1 MSQLQELP
9 IQHQLERPEMRLF
22 IDSLHGVA
30 EPQPHGLGNEPFAT
44 PASAVTP
51 ALAHIWTE
59 MVPFLLIHGDCE
71 MSNEIGAH
79 LEGIATASYKVQ

>member
-1 MSQLQELP
+1 MGQLQELP
-9 IQHQLERPEMRLF
+9 IQHQLESPELRPF

-30 EPQPHGLGNEPFAT
+30 EPQPHGLGNEPFASS
-44 PASAVTP
+44 ASAVTP

-59 MVPFLLIHGDCE
+59 MVPFLLIQGNCE
-71 MSNEIGAH
+71 MNNGMGAH